1 MHAAQ
6 LKVTPH
12 TNQQRGANYPR
23 VNAELR
29 NRNPPPLK
37 FDMRA
42 RRHSDTLADLN
53 TFITIFR
60 NPAYRQRR
68 NNQYLAVGVYV
79 RHSSKV
85 GHLDRVVVAD
95 KNVGSSQ
102 VTVDEVLTAAVDRRD
117 RQTEGHVNGRKDT
130 GPVTAYNT
138 HGANSVYCQSDH
150 TVSHHHT

>member
-1 MHAAQ
+1 MHAAR

-42 RRHSDTLADLN
+42 RRHSDTHADLN

-79 RHSSKV
+79 CHSSKV
-85 GHLDRVVVAD
+85 SHLDRVVVAD

-138 HGANSVYCQSDH
+138 DGANSVYC
-150 TVSHHHT
+150 

>member
-1 MHAAQ
+1 MLVHAAQ

-42 RRHSDTLADLN
+42 RRHSDTHADLN

-60 NPAYRQRR
+60 NPAYRKRR
-68 NNQYLAVGVYV
+68 NNQYLHV

-85 GHLDRVVVAD
+85 SHLDRVVVAD

-102 VTVDEVLTAAVDRRD
+102 VTVDEVLTAAVDWRD

-138 HGANSVYCQSDH
+138 DGANSVYC
-150 TVSHHHT
+150 